1 MADDAAA
8 PDGELSKSTAT
19 EETSSAT
26 EPESAG
32 SETAEAAKTETATD
46 GDDDSALLA
55 SGPDI
60 RHFGGELRD
69 FSDTAAL
76 VDKGDLTG
84 AKARIKDLEVTWD
97 EAEPSLKPRSPAEW
111 HTVDKAIDRA
121 LDALRAGSPEAAT
134 CKKTLADLLAAI
146 DANSQ
151 KP

>member
-1 MADDAAA
+1 MTKNLFKAVQTVAVLATLAMFGVAA
-8 PDGELSKSTAT
+8 LSP
-19 EETSSAT
+19 SSRIV
-26 EPESAG
+26 PL
-32 SETAEAAKTETATD
+32 AEAATASKL
-46 GDDDSALLA
+46 GDLSSYRA
-55 SGPDI
+55 I
-60 RHFGGELRD
+60 VV
-69 FSDTAAL
+69 DTSSL
-76 VDKGDLTG
+76 VDKGDLAG

-121 LDALRAGSPEAAT
+121 LDALRTAKPEAAT